1 MDNPIHT
8 HNKLVRNY
16 LDLKEYEARI
26 ISAHLKTN
34 TIEGLVDKLRH
45 NRQMLDKQQLFDNY
59 DI

>member
-1 MDNPIHT
+1 MDNPMHT

-16 LDLKEYEARI
+16 LDLKEQEARI
-26 ISAHLKTN
+26 ISAHLKAN